1 MLLKLNFFNT
11 TGTTGWTSLKM
22 NATGTIATAII
33 DRDTGLATNIRAEY
47 SGALWTA
54 SASSGLTASAHH
66 GVEEGVWDNFNTLPI
81 ASSGTLTIIGS
92 QIVVG
97 ESYTIV
103 FAGAT
108 NSARNTTITANGV
121 SATYVNTAQAT
132 PITPAEP
139 VSLTCVA
146 VDAGGGEGKID
157 FTFAGNNTLMYAT
170 FSTISDAPTLNS
182 VNTDDTVKIGE
193 TITWNASGITAT
205 SATID
210 GVPLLNVTGTGAT
223 IPDYLDG
230 GLIPGYAGQ
239 TLTVSDGTAS
249 ASRTVYVYPKAGY
262 GYTRIRD
269 ISKNLAGY
277 LKFYYPALSVDDVV
291 TFTLPAGLTPPVAVN
306 SVDVDS
312 RIVTD
317 FFAEQFYWVWSVAD
331 NSLVRLTVSAEDP
344 APPVNTW
351 PGIYP
356 LATESLTMAPL
367 ALEAL

>member
-11 TGTTGWTSLKM
+11 TNTGGWTSLKM
-22 NATGTIATAII
+22 SATGTIASAII

-81 ASSGTLTIIGS
+81 ASSGTLTIIGA

-97 ESYTIV
+97 ASYTIV

-132 PITPAEP
+132 PITPAVP

-170 FSTISDAPTLNS
+170 FITIADAPTLNS

-193 TITWNASGITAT
+193 TITWSASGITAT

-210 GVPLLNVTGTGAT
+210 GVALTGVTSTGGT
-223 IPDYLDG
+223 IPDYADG
-230 GLIPGYAGQ
+230 ALLPGYAGQ
-239 TLTVSDGTAS
+239 TITISDGTKS
-249 ASRTVYVYPKAGY
+249 ASRTIYVYPKDGY
-262 GYTRIRD
+262 SYTRIRD
-269 ISKNLAGY
+269 ISQSGDGY
-277 LKFYYPALSVDDVV
+277 IKSYYPALALDDTVSY
-291 TFTLPAGLTPPVAVN
+291 LNGDQLSPPVDVN
-306 SVDVDS
+306 TVDVDG
-312 RIVTD
+312 RIATD
-317 FFAEQFYWVWSVAD
+317 Y
-331 NSLVRLTVSAEDP
+331 
-344 APPVNTW
+344 
-351 PGIYP
+351 
-356 LATESLTMAPL
+356 TESQSMFIWRAADKTVVRADISVSSEPEGGLSMRDITVKGITARGITAVGL
-367 ALEAL
+367 